1 LPATWEEALAGK
13 RGELAKRMDV
23 STTGLLIKLADL
35 KIINSE
41 QRKIIEVSISVFF
54 AFTYHFAF

>member
-1 LPATWEEALAGK
+1 LAGK

-41 QRKIIEVSISVFF
+41 QRKIIEVSISVFY
-54 AFTYHFAF
+54 AVTYHFAF